1 MPTDYK
7 QMFAPRTNVALS
19 LSVRR
24 AYPLAEC
31 GYPHIRLVWS
41 RTTQS
46 WLPQTTGR
54 PPGRSQSTELQVFG
68 QATVRCGGERSSRSR
83 STRRAS
89 TAWIRAVVT
98 GWFMLTAENDF
109 GELEDYFVLSGAS
122 AKRRSVKFLGA
133 AHGHTY

>member
-1 MPTDYK
+1 MRRAECPPT
-7 QMFAPRTNVALS
+7 TNKCLYPTQTS

-24 AYPLAEC
+24 AYPLAGC

-46 WLPQTTGR
+46 WLPQTTGEGHQGDPREHNCKFLAR
-54 PPGRSQSTELQVFG
+54 PQS
-68 QATVRCGGERSSRSR
+68 AAGGERSSRSR

-89 TAWIRAVVT
+89 TAWTQAVDT

-122 AKRRSVKFLGA
+122 AKKRGVV
-133 AHGHTY
+133 